1 MSTKRA
7 SWTESNLLLA
17 LNAIQ
22 AGCSQRVA
30 AKQFKIPR
38 RTLRNHLQSGNKKKR
53 LGRGAVLTDQQ
64 EKELCSR
71 ITHFSDIGLPVTS
84 KMIKMY
90 VFEFCKLN
98 KIANPFSVEKGAAGR
113 KWLKAFLNRNPA
125 ISIRKA
131 QPINPG
137 RAAKLN
143 PYIVKDYFDKL
154 KDIMEKNNFFDKPQC
169 IFNMDEKGC
178 RLTLHHQQ
186 QVMARK
192 GTKRVHL
199 IAPEH
204 AENVTLVVCASA
216 VGSVIPP
223 MVIFKGK
230 RSKPEYND
238 NLPPNTVVCMSDK
251 GSMTTTLFIKW
262 VEHFSKFKPS
272 GTVLLI
278 FDGASSYLHPGIVE
292 VATANDIIL
301 LCLPSN
307 TTHELQPLDKSI
319 FRSFEHYWDTE
330 VLKYWRM
337 HPDRVITKARFGS
350 ICTPAFNKS
359 LSITNI
365 SNGFRATGIYPFDQ
379 TAIPDIAFAPSA
391 ITFQDPNLASWLDHL
406 TSLQPSLFV
415 DEIEISSVTIQ
426 QPSSSQPYR

>member
-22 AGCSQRVA
+22 AICSQRVA

-154 KDIMEKNNFFDKPQC
+154 KDIMEKKNFFDKPQC

-251 GSMTTTLFIKW
+251 GSMTTTLFIK
-262 VEHFSKFKPS
+262 
-272 GTVLLI
+272 
-278 FDGASSYLHPGIVE
+278 
-292 VATANDIIL
+292 
-301 LCLPSN
+301 
-307 TTHELQPLDKSI
+307 
-319 FRSFEHYWDTE
+319 
-330 VLKYWRM
+330 
-337 HPDRVITKARFGS
+337 
-350 ICTPAFNKS
+350 
-359 LSITNI
+359 
-365 SNGFRATGIYPFDQ
+365 
-379 TAIPDIAFAPSA
+379 
-391 ITFQDPNLASWLDHL
+391 
-406 TSLQPSLFV
+406 
-415 DEIEISSVTIQ
+415 
-426 QPSSSQPYR
+426 

>member
-1 MSTKRA
+1 M
-7 SWTESNLLLA
+7 
-17 LNAIQ
+17 
-22 AGCSQRVA
+22 
-30 AKQFKIPR
+30 
-38 RTLRNHLQSGNKKKR
+38 
-53 LGRGAVLTDQQ
+53 
-64 EKELCSR
+64 
-71 ITHFSDIGLPVTS
+71 
-84 KMIKMY
+84 
-90 VFEFCKLN
+90 
-98 KIANPFSVEKGAAGR
+98 
-113 KWLKAFLNRNPA
+113 
-125 ISIRKA
+125 
-131 QPINPG
+131 
-137 RAAKLN
+137 
-143 PYIVKDYFDKL
+143 
-154 KDIMEKNNFFDKPQC
+154 
-169 IFNMDEKGC
+169 
-178 RLTLHHQQ
+178 
-186 QVMARK
+186 
-192 GTKRVHL
+192 
-199 IAPEH
+199 
-204 AENVTLVVCASA
+204 TLVVCASA

-278 FDGASSYLHPGIVE
+278 FDGASSHLHPEIVE

-330 VLKYWRM
+330 VLKYWRT
-337 HPDRVITKARFGS
+337 HPDRVVTKARFGS

-365 SNGFRATGIYPFDQ
+365 SNGFRATGIYPFDP

-406 TSLQPSLFV
+406 TSLQPSLFG

>member
-1 MSTKRA
+1 
-7 SWTESNLLLA
+7 
-17 LNAIQ
+17 
-22 AGCSQRVA
+22 
-30 AKQFKIPR
+30 
-38 RTLRNHLQSGNKKKR
+38 
-53 LGRGAVLTDQQ
+53 
-64 EKELCSR
+64 
-71 ITHFSDIGLPVTS
+71 
-84 KMIKMY
+84 MIKMY

-137 RAAKLN
+137 HAANLN

-154 KDIMEKNNFFDKPQC
+154 KDMIEKNNFFDKPQC

-204 AENVTLVVCASA
+204 AENVTLVVYASA

-230 RSKPEYND
+230 RSKPEYNN

-278 FDGASSYLHPGIVE
+278 FDGASSHLHPGIVE

-350 ICTPAFNKS
+350 ICAPAFNKS

-365 SNGFRATGIYPFDQ
+365 GNGFRATGIYPFDP

-406 TSLQPSLFV
+406 TSLQPSLFG